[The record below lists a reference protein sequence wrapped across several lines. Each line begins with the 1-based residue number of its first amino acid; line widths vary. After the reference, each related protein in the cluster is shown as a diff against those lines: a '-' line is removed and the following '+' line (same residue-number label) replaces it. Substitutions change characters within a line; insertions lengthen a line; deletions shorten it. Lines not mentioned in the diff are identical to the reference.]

1 MHTATFE
8 VKNLLIMESK
18 LQPRRM
24 RALERQRELYRE
36 TTAELATIGYVL
48 QGSITKRWMTCGRP
62 SCGCLDDPDAR
73 HGPYYSWTYKREGK
87 TVSVYLS
94 PEQAA
99 QCTEWIKN
107 NRRLE
112 RIVRRLRRITRRIAE
127 LHDIAAK

>member
-1 MHTATFE
+1 MHTANQK
-8 VKNLLIMESK
+8 VKNIPTMESK

-24 RALERQRELYRE
+24 RALERQHELYRE
-36 TTAELATIGYVL
+36 TASELATIGYIL

-62 SCGCLDDPDAR
+62 SCGCLDNPEAR
-73 HGPYYSWTYKREGK
+73 HGPYHSWTYKRAGK

-99 QCTEWIKN
+99 TCSKWIKN

-112 RIVRRLRRITRRIAE
+112 RTVRRLRLISRRIAE
-127 LHDIAAK
+127 LHQIPAK